1 MIMTSF
7 SVSIDTYFMMMEI
20 AEDEDASND
29 DDINDDDSDDNDE
42 INDDDDYDND
52 DDSDDDDYEDDD
64 DLYLAF

>member
-7 SVSIDTYFMMMEI
+7 SASIDTYFMMIEI
-20 AEDEDASND
+20 AEDEDDSND
-29 DDINDDDSDDNDE
+29 DDI
-42 INDDDDYDND
+42 ND